1 MKTTLPTLRINQL
14 VALALILS
22 VVLLMISSTTIAAQE
37 GVTPVL
43 ESANATAMPPLPEAA
58 GTADATPT
66 AGAESAPEVVP
77 VGEPICGPT
86 RHVSGDITADTWWDA
101 GYVYV
106 LDGDVTVKPGVTLRI
121 DASVIKASSNTKLII
136 NGRLLAVGTK
146 DFPHY
151 FTSLR
156 DDTLCGDTNGDGG
169 ATTPSTGDWG
179 WIQFN
184 PGSSPDSILQRA
196 VIRYG
201 GYCKDY
207 NCYWQGE
214 VHAPIRLINVMP
226 ILANL
231 TFTKGFRNAVEIP
244 AQNWSTSS
252 WSNTTVIHW
261 LYGDNAI
268 PLGSVLTLAPDLKVK
283 LSGSSKLQVNGKL
296 LADGTQTNPVVF
308 TSEKDDTVCGVG
320 AADEPICDTNND
332 GESSIPAT
340 GDWGWIQFN
349 EGSSADSLLRRVVIR
364 YGGYCKDYNC
374 YWQGEVHAPIRL
386 MNAMPILANLTFTK
400 DFRNAVEIPA
410 QSWSTSN
417 WNNTTVVYWLYGDNT
432 VPLGSVLTLAPDLK
446 LKFSGSSK
454 LQVSGKLLAYGTQA
468 DPVMFTS
475 EKDDTVCGV
484 GASDELICDTNNDGE
499 SSEPAMGDWG
509 WIQFNAGSGSA
520 SVLRRAVIRYGGYC
534 KDYNCYW
541 QGESH
546 APVRL
551 IDVMPTLANLTFTKG
566 FRNAVEIPSQSW
578 STSTWNNT
586 TVVHWLYGD
595 NTVPLGNVLTLAPDL
610 KLKLSGSSKLQINGK
625 LMADGTQ
632 ANPVIF
638 TSEKDD
644 TVCGIGAADE
654 PVCDTNNDS
663 ESSAPTTGDWGWIQF
678 NEGSSPTSVLR
689 RAVVRYGG
697 YCKDYNCYW
706 QGESHAPVRLI
717 NVMPTLTNITFTKGY
732 RNAVE
737 IPSQSWSTSSWN
749 NTSVVYWLAGD
760 NTIPLG
766 SVLTLVPGLKLKVAG
781 SSKLLVNGKLLA
793 DGTQSSPVLFT
804 SEKDDT
810 ICGVGAG
817 DEPICDTNNDD
828 QSSAPETGDW
838 GWIQFNSGSSPTS
851 VLRRAVI
858 RYGGYCKDYNCY
870 WQGEAHAP
878 VRLINVMPTLANIT
892 FAKDYRNAAEIAPQD
907 WSTSTWNSSSV
918 VLWLGGD
925 VTFPRGNIL
934 TIEAGGKVKIP
945 RNVKLNVGGKLVGN
959 GTDIEPILMVS
970 EKDDS
975 VCGTGSSNEPVC
987 DTNNDEK
994 GSQPA
999 IGDWGWIQF
1008 GSASDPSSILNRVII
1023 RHGGYCKD
1031 YNCYWQGESH
1041 AVVRLAGVSPT
1052 ITHVRFDSNYSG
1064 LDVLDGALPSLTCND
1079 FQHNQSH
1086 GIYNNQPATP
1096 VTAEGQ
1102 WWGSSS
1108 GPQHASNPT
1117 GTGDRVSDG
1126 VDFTPW
1132 AIFPCTDVP
1141 LPGAQGTLRFSPGS
1155 IYNPSQPIWF
1165 FSTVKNTTATPYT
1178 FRVIMRLL
1186 RDGAVVDTQSL
1197 DVNLAGGNSSV
1208 LSHNFDVRST
1218 GQYQVRGELWLGGML
1233 LAARS
1238 ADVTVLDAGAQR
1250 VAEEYATE
1258 LKQTAREEFDQMAD
1272 IPAKIIGR
1280 NITDWGWDKIESLFG
1295 NYFGEAAAPAK
1306 EADPTSASDANVEK
1320 GLQEGRKLLD
1330 DAGEKVRLYTATRLR
1345 TMIYQRTSVLLP
1357 EWFDPL
1363 NPEASL
1369 SDLTDDMKDRVKKII
1384 TEETSAVVKEY
1395 FFKAGFTEPQ
1405 MRQIEARDGQFN
1417 TFLLGHPVAW
1427 TPALEGIFNRGRDA
1441 IRNTV
1446 ESDAIVTLGPVD
1458 ILGRT
1463 VRYDVTL
1470 LEQQRKYDEVKQ
1482 LKGALGTITQ
1492 ALTVVGVVLAIL
1504 IFIGAIVG
1512 TGGLATTLLP
1522 LLWKMVAF
1530 LGKVKSVLIPLA
1542 LTFLTVSMAVS
1553 VPILAPRVTVKHDQT
1568 LDQVE
1573 ATAGAAGAAA
1583 ALSDL
1588 IVVAKPGGKTVQVS
1602 GLLTN
1607 ASAAEQATPV
1617 VETTIYSVDGRV
1629 VQVLWA
1635 RPTLAPT
1642 QSARLDKELSLPAGE
1657 YRAVTA
1663 LHTANGVV
1671 GEPASQQFTVSSP
1684 EIQVAVRLDRNTFTL
1699 GQPIHASVTVT
1710 NTDAATR
1717 ADNLTLVLEASDGQ
1731 NFQAWP
1737 LNLAAGQTW
1746 QTNYS
1751 FVPPAEGSYLLRAS
1765 ISAGFDAL
1773 AAADASYVV
1782 GSGPSLA
1789 LQLSAQGVYQSG
1801 ADVILPLVALNNGN
1815 AASTAV
1821 LKAVTLNRLGG
1832 LTAIYTATLPLNLPA
1847 GGQTTANLVALPAA
1861 LAQPGLY
1868 STRLFLGDQLYR
1880 TLDYAIAAQDTLF
1893 ADISPDQ
1900 AYHNQGDPV
1909 ALTVAVFNAAYAP
1922 TDAAV
1927 TVAVQRPDGVSQPIT
1942 MNAVGTGRYQGSI
1955 TASLT
1960 GTYQATVTVSKPGYR
1975 TVGNATFFVAGQ
1987 RSQLIPSVEGQP
1999 LLGVSQPLTVTIRN
2013 ERNAPIPDATL
2024 TVSNSTEL
2032 LTIRTDLAGQAVVQ
2046 LSPSVTE
2053 TYHVTIEKMGFDLT
2067 LDEWPVWVGEDVTPP
2082 PLFVDVPAATNRTSL
2097 TINGL
2102 TEPGVSVSLNGQ
2114 TVTVDARGRFIKAIT
2129 LAAGANTLTF
2139 TAKDGAGNT
2148 ATVARTVT
2156 LDTTPPNL
2164 TVSEPADGLNTSLE
2178 AIRVSGVTEPA
2189 AVVTVNDAVAVV
2201 NPTSSAFSAW
2211 VVLRPGVNSI
2221 VVTATDPT
2229 GNVRT
2234 VTRRVNRALRVYL
2247 PLVRR

>member
-1 MKTTLPTLRINQL
+1 MKASLPSPRISQL
-14 VALALILS
+14 VALVLILS
-22 VVLLMISSTTIAAQE
+22 VVLLMNSSATIAAQE
-37 GVTPVL
+37 GVTPTP
-43 ESANATAMPPLPEAA
+43 EGPNATAMPPLPEKAS
-58 GTADATPT
+58 TADATPT
-66 AGAESAPEVVP
+66 AGAENAPEGAP

-106 LDGDVTVKPGVTLRI
+106 LDGDVTVKPGATLRI
-121 DASVIKASSNTKLII
+121 DASVIKVSSNTKLFID
-136 NGRLLAVGTK
+136 GRLLAVGTK

-151 FTSLR
+151 FTSLK

-169 ATTPSTGDWG
+169 ATTPTTGDWG

-226 ILANL
+226 TLANL

-252 WSNTTVIHW
+252 WSNTSVVHW
-261 LYGDNAI
+261 LYGDNTI

-283 LSGSSKLQVNGKL
+283 LSGSSKLQINGKL

-308 TSEKDDTVCGVG
+308 TSEKDDTVCGIG

-332 GESSIPAT
+332 SESSVPAT

-349 EGSSADSLLRRVVIR
+349 EGSSTDSLLRRAVIR

-374 YWQGEVHAPIRL
+374 YWQGESHAPIRL
-386 MNAMPILANLTFTK
+386 INVMPMLANITFTK
-400 DFRNAVEIPA
+400 GFRNAVEIPS

-432 VPLGSVLTLAPDLK
+432 VPLGSVLTLAPDLRLK
-446 LKFSGSSK
+446 LSGSSK
-454 LQVSGKLLAYGTQA
+454 LQVNGKLLADGTQA
-468 DPVMFTS
+468 NPVLFTS
-475 EKDDTVCGV
+475 EKDDTVCGI
-484 GASDELICDTNNDGE
+484 GAADEPVCDTNNDGD
-499 SSEPAMGDWG
+499 SSEPATGDWG
-509 WIQFNAGSGSA
+509 WIQFNAGSSSA
-520 SVLRRAVIRYGGYC
+520 SVLRRAVIRYSGYC

-541 QGESH
+541 QGEVH

-578 STSTWNNT
+578 STSHWNNT
-586 TVVHWLYGD
+586 TVVYWLYGD
-595 NTVPLGNVLTLAPDL
+595 STVPLGSVLTLAPDL
-610 KLKLSGSSKLQINGK
+610 KLKLSGSSKLQVNGK
-625 LMADGTQ
+625 LLADGTQ

-663 ESSAPTTGDWGWIQF
+663 ESSEPAMGDWGWIQF
-678 NEGSSPTSVLR
+678 NSGSSAASVLR
-689 RAVVRYGG
+689 RAVIRYGG

-717 NVMPTLTNITFTKGY
+717 NVMPTLANITFTKGY

-737 IPSQSWSTSSWN
+737 IPSQSWSTSNWN

-766 SVLTLVPGLKLKVAG
+766 SVLTLVPDLKLKVSG
-781 SSKLLVNGKLLA
+781 SSKLLVDGKLLA
-793 DGTQSSPVLFT
+793 DGTQATPVLFT

-810 ICGVGAG
+810 ICGIGAG
-817 DEPICDTNNDD
+817 DEPICDTNNDN
-828 QSSAPETGDW
+828 QSSAPEAGDW
-838 GWIQFNSGSSPTS
+838 GWIQFSAGSSPAS
-851 VLRRAVI
+851 VLRRVVI

-892 FAKDYRNAAEIAPQD
+892 FTKNYRNAAEVAPQD
-907 WSTSTWNSSSV
+907 WNTSTWNSSSV

-925 VTFPRGNIL
+925 VTFPRGNVL
-934 TIEAGGKVKIP
+934 TIGAGVKVKVP
-945 RNVKLNVGGKLVGN
+945 RNVKMNVGGRLAGN

-975 VCGTGSSNEPVC
+975 VCGTGASNEPVC
-987 DTNNDEK
+987 DTNNDET

-1008 GSASDPSSILNRVII
+1008 GSASDPASVLNRVIF
-1023 RHGGYCKD
+1023 RYGGYCKD

-1052 ITHVRFDSNYSG
+1052 ITYVRFDNNYSG

-1086 GIYNNQPATP
+1086 GIYNNRPSTP
-1096 VTAEGQ
+1096 VMAEGQ

-1108 GPQHASNPT
+1108 GPQHASNPA
-1117 GTGDRVSDG
+1117 GAGDRVSDG

-1132 AIFPCTDVP
+1132 ATFPCTDVP

-1155 IYNPSQPIWF
+1155 IYNPAQPIWF
-1165 FSTVKNTTATPYT
+1165 FSTVKNTTATTYT

-1197 DVNLAGGNSSV
+1197 DVNLIGGSSSV
-1208 LSHNFDVRST
+1208 LSHNFDVRPT
-1218 GQYQVRGELWLGGML
+1218 GRYQVRGELWLGGIL
-1233 LAARS
+1233 LATRS
-1238 ADVTVLDAGAQR
+1238 ADVTVLDVGAQR

-1272 IPAKIIGR
+1272 IPAKIVGSSIA
-1280 NITDWGWDKIESLFG
+1280 DWGWDKVTSLFSG
-1295 NYFGEAAAPAK
+1295 YFGQAAAPAK
-1306 EADPTSASDANVEK
+1306 EADPIGASDANVER
-1320 GLQEGRKLLD
+1320 GLQEGRKLLGE
-1330 DAGEKVRLYTATRLR
+1330 AGDKVRVYTAGRLR
-1345 TMIYQRTSVLLP
+1345 AMIYQRTGALLP

-1363 NPEASL
+1363 NPDASL
-1369 SDLTDDMKDRVKKII
+1369 TGLTDDMKGQVKKII
-1384 TEETSAVVKEY
+1384 KDEVTAVVKEY
-1395 FFKAGFTEPQ
+1395 FFKAGITEPQ
-1405 MRQIEARDGQFN
+1405 MRQIEARDGQFDA
-1417 TFLLGHPVAW
+1417 FLLSHPIAW
-1427 TPALEGIFNRGRDA
+1427 TPTLEGIFNRGRDA

-1458 ILGRT
+1458 VLGRT

-1470 LEQQRKYDEVKQ
+1470 LEQQRKYEEVKQ
-1482 LKGALGTITQ
+1482 LKGTLAAISQ
-1492 ALTVVGVVLAIL
+1492 ALTVVGVVLALL
-1504 IFIGAIVG
+1504 IFIGAIAG
-1512 TGGLATTLLP
+1512 TGGLAMTLLP
-1522 LLWKMVAF
+1522 LLWKTVAF
-1530 LGKVKSVLIPLA
+1530 LGKLKSVVLPLA
-1542 LTFLTVSMAVS
+1542 LTFLTVTMTVS
-1553 VPILAPRVTVKHDQT
+1553 VPILAPRVTTKHDQT

-1573 ATAGAAGAAA
+1573 ALTGAAGHAV
-1583 ALSDL
+1583 ALAEL
-1588 IVVAKPGGKTVQVS
+1588 VVTSASAGEPVRANALVK
-1602 GLLTN
+1602 N
-1607 ASAAEQATPV
+1607 ASGSETASPL

-1635 RPTLAPT
+1635 QPTLGPG
-1642 QSARLDKELSLPAGE
+1642 QSAWLDKEIALPQGD

-1663 LHTANGVV
+1663 VHIAEGLV
-1671 GEPASQQFTVSSP
+1671 GEAVTQPFTVSGA
-1684 EIQVAVRLDRNTFTL
+1684 ELQTGVRLERTTL
-1699 GQPIHASVTVT
+1699 GLGAPVHATVVVT
-1710 NTDAATR
+1710 NTSPTAA
-1717 ADNLTLVLEASDGQ
+1717 AGNLTLVVEASDGQ

-1737 LNLAAGQTW
+1737 VSLGAGQTW
-1746 QTNYS
+1746 QTSYS
-1751 FVPPAEGSYLLRAS
+1751 FVPPAEGSYVLRAS
-1765 ISAGFDAL
+1765 LSSGFDAL

-1789 LQLSAQGVYQSG
+1789 VGITAQAVYAPGAAIVFPLSV
-1801 ADVILPLVALNNGN
+1801 VNNGN
-1815 AASTAV
+1815 AASAATLKAITLDRLHDLTAV
-1821 LKAVTLNRLGG
+1821 
-1832 LTAIYTATLPLNLPA
+1832 YTTTLPVNLAA
-1847 GGQTTANLVALPAA
+1847 GAQTTLSAVALPIA

-1868 STRLFLGDQLYR
+1868 TTRLFVGDLLYR
-1880 TLDYAIAAQDTLF
+1880 TLDFAVSAQDTLF
-1893 ADISPDQ
+1893 ADVSPDQ
-1900 AYHNQGDPV
+1900 VYRNAGD
-1909 ALTVAVFNAAYAP
+1909 TVSLEVQVLNAAYAP
-1922 TDAAV
+1922 TDA
-1927 TVAVQRPDGVSQPIT
+1927 TVAVSVRRPDGVTQAVA
-1942 MNAVGTGRYQGSI
+1942 MNAAGVGKYQGSMV
-1955 TASLT
+1955 AVLA
-1960 GTYQATVTVSKPGYR
+1960 GTYAVNATVTKAGYR
-1975 TVGNATFFVAGQ
+1975 SVGNESFFVAGQ
-1987 RSQLIPSVEGQP
+1987 RSQLVPAVQGQP
-1999 LLGVSQPLTVTIRN
+1999 LLGVTQPLTVTVRN
-2013 ERNAPIPDATL
+2013 ERGAVVPAATL
-2024 TVSNSTEL
+2024 TISNSTEVV
-2032 LTIRTDLAGQAVVQ
+2032 TAHTDQAGQAMLQ
-2046 LSPSVTE
+2046 LSPAITE
-2053 TYHVTIEKMGFDLT
+2053 TYHVTIEKMGFDRT
-2067 LDEWPVWVGEDVTPP
+2067 LDDWPVWVGEDYTPP
-2082 PLFVDVPAATNRTSL
+2082 ALFVDAPSVTNRGSL
-2097 TINGL
+2097 MISGL
-2102 TEPGVSVSLNGQ
+2102 TEPGA
-2114 TVTVDARGRFIKAIT
+2114 TVTLNSQSLSVDAQGRFSKSLT
-2129 LAAGANTLTF
+2129 LAAGANTFTF
-2139 TAKDGAGNT
+2139 IARDKANNST
-2148 ATVARTVT
+2148 TVARSIT

-2164 TVSEPADGLNTSLE
+2164 TVTEPADGLTTGLE
-2178 AIRVSGVTEPA
+2178 AIRVSGVTEPGA
-2189 AVVTVNDAVAVV
+2189 IVTVNDVVSTV
-2201 NPTSSAFSAW
+2201 NPSNGAYSTWA
-2211 VVLRPGVNSI
+2211 VLQSGANSI
-2221 VVTATDPT
+2221 VVTATDQA
-2229 GNVRT
+2229 GNART
-2234 VTRRVNRALRVYL
+2234 VTRRITRALRVYL